1 MRSRALPRFDPL
13 EPYSGGAGL
22 IEKREIL
29 VSALALQQTLV
40 HTGDWQHSADSLLLL
55 DGEATSHVN
64 HESDSGDSTLNLSD
78 DALFNMD
85 RLRGLSDTLTLSD
98 FAHVCLCGYTA
109 PSGGGS
115 GDTYLDRHTVTAN
128 ETIVIGQPVYISG
141 NNTTNLADA
150 DNIATSHVLGLAETN
165 GTANGTMNVLS
176 DGRITQSDWSS
187 VVGSTSLT
195 PGAQYYLSTSAGQLT
210 TTPLFGISDA
220 VVTCGTAVNTTTL
233 DIEINEIAVL

>member
-1 MRSRALPRFDPL
+1 MRRSVMLPL
-13 EPYSGGAGL
+13 SGGPSTL
-22 IEKREIL
+22 QEKRKQIFDWL
-29 VSALALQQTLV
+29 SFSDVATQV
-40 HTGDWQHSADSLLLL
+40 GDKNFASTSTMLL
-55 DGEATSHVN
+55 DDETSHHVN
-64 HESDSGDSTLNLSD
+64 HASDPGDSTLSLAD
-78 DALFNMD
+78 DTTFNMD
-85 RLRGLSDTLTLSD
+85 RLRGLSDTLTMSD
-98 FAHVCLCGYTA
+98 FVHVYLLGYT

-128 ETIVIGQPVYISG
+128 ETITIGQPVYISG

-187 VVGSTSLT
+187 VIGSTSLT

-210 TTPLFGISDA
+210 TTPPSGISDA
-220 VVTCGTAVNTTTL
+220 VVTCGTAVTTTTL